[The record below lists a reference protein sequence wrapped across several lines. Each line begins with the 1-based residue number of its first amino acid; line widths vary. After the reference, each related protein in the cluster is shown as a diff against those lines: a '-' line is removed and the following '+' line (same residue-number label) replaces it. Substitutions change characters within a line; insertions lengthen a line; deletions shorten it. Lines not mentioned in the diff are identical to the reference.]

1 MSYQATVYKVMIAS
15 PGDVAAERNIIR
27 EILNEWNTVHSEKMK
42 IVLLPVGWETHSS
55 PEMGGTPQSVINK
68 QILNGSDILIGV
80 FWTRAGTPTEQY
92 MSGTI
97 EEIEEHIQAGK
108 PAMLYFSSAPVMP
121 DSVDPEQYKKLKEF
135 KESCKTRG
143 LFESYS
149 DASDFRNKFY
159 RQIQLKM
166 NEDQYSEASKTGN
179 TSAIVQSNLSNT
191 PALSKE
197 AATLLKDAASDPY
210 GQIMFLRHLGGVT
223 MGTNNKQ
230 YLEGSDPRLRAIW
243 EGALEE
249 LEHSNLIR
257 AVSSKREMFRLT
269 REGYDVAELVN
280 P

>member
-27 EILNEWNTVHSEKMK
+27 EILSEWNTVHSEKMK
-42 IVLLPVGWETHSS
+42 IVLLPIGWETHSS

-68 QILNGSDILIGV
+68 QILNGSDLLIGV

-149 DASDFRNKFY
+149 DVADFRNKFY

-166 NEDQYSEASKTGN
+166 NEDQYSEAAKSGN
-179 TSAIVQSNLSNT
+179 TSTIVQSNLSNA
-191 PALSKE
+191 PSLSKE
-197 AATLLKDAASDPY
+197 AATLLKDAASDPN
-210 GQIMFLRHLGGVT
+210 GQIMFLRHLGGVI

-230 YLEGSDPRLRAIW
+230 YLEGNDPRLRAIW

-249 LEHSNLIR
+249 LEHSDLIR
-257 AVSSKREMFRLT
+257 AVSPKREMFRLT